1 MLKTEISS
9 KIPLLLGLSAPPI
22 KDQVESQGLTLLNHE
37 LWERRHTA
45 MNLLNIGGFLTA
57 IEVER
62 IAQRLMTG
70 ICQDAYFEE
79 AVREVEAE
87 AAAEAAPAAPAPPL
101 PHQEWSAGELDA
113 YLADEGH
120 LPRQG
125 Q

>member
-9 KIPLLLGLSAPPI
+9 KIPLVLGLSAPPI
-22 KDQVESQGLTLLNHE
+22 KDQVESQGLTLPSHE

-45 MNLLNIGGFLTA
+45 LNLLNLGGFLTT
-57 IEVER
+57 IECER

-79 AVREVEAE
+79 LVREVEAE
-87 AAAEAAPAAPAPPL
+87 AAAEAVPAAPAPPA
-101 PHQEWSAGELDA
+101 PHQKPSVRELDA

-120 LPRQG
+120 LPEQG